1 MATQTSAPTPPFGF
15 FELNELDPEFR
26 TDPHARLGLMRDRCP
41 VSRDPT
47 MKRVLMTR
55 HADVRT
61 VLADPHL
68 YRDFYKGAPDN
79 PMRLMNDQDNLEIAA
94 ALGEAYGE
102 AEQRSLSILFMD
114 DPDHARIRGIIH
126 RHFQPRVVAYR
137 PQIERVVDTAL
148 DRVAGRPGFDAIA
161 DFAIYVPIHVI
172 AEILGVADAD
182 LEAFKR
188 WSDALIVQFNPAA
201 TQEQRRA
208 RIDAIVALL
217 GYFGRLIDE
226 RRRHPRDDLISAIL
240 ADQAAGAPIT
250 DRELADNLLTLLV
263 AGHLTTTD
271 LIGNGIWLLL
281 THPDQLARLKVEP
294 GLVAGMVEEVL
305 RYQPPVGMTARVTTV
320 DGVFGGC
327 PYQAGDTLG
336 TSLMAANRDP
346 EAFPDPGRFD
356 IGRKANRHVSF
367 GGGAHVCLGASLA
380 RLEGQVALAGLF
392 NRFPDLRLADPAA
405 PPRWR
410 ATPFFR
416 GLERLDL
423 LV

>member
-1 MATQTSAPTPPFGF
+1 MATQTSAPPFGF

-26 TDPHARLGLMRDRCP
+26 ADPHARLAVMRDRCP
-41 VSRDPT
+41 VSRDSA
-47 MKRVLMTR
+47 MKRLLLTR
-55 HADVRT
+55 HADVRS
-61 VLADPHL
+61 VLADPNL
-68 YRDFYKGAPDN
+68 YRDFYKAAPEN
-79 PMRLMNDQDNLEIAA
+79 PMRLMNDQDNAEIAA
-94 ALGEAYGE
+94 ALGEDYAS
-102 AEQRSLSILFMD
+102 AERKSLSILFMD
-114 DPDHARIRGIIH
+114 DPDHARIRGVIH

-137 PQIERVVDTAL
+137 PQIERVVDAAL
-148 DRVAGRPGFDAIA
+148 ARIADRPGFDAIA
-161 DFAIYVPIHVI
+161 DFAIYIPVHVI

-201 TQEQRRA
+201 TPEQRRA

-217 GYFGRLIDE
+217 GYFARLIAD
-226 RRRHPRDDLISAIL
+226 RRRDPRDDLVSAIL

-281 THPDQLARLKVEP
+281 GHPEQLARLRTEP
-294 GLVAGMVEEVL
+294 GLAAGAVEEVL
-305 RYQPPVGMTARVTTV
+305 RYEPPVGMTARVTIE
-320 DGVFGGC
+320 DGSFGGC

-336 TSLMAANRDP
+336 TSLPAANRDP
-346 EAFPDPGRFD
+346 AAFPEPDRFD

-367 GGGAHVCLGASLA
+367 GGGAHMCLGASLA
-380 RLEGQVALAGLF
+380 RLEGQVALTRLF
-392 NRFPDLRLADPAA
+392 DRFPNLRLADPQA

-416 GLERLDL
+416 GLERLEL

>member
-1 MATQTSAPTPPFGF
+1 MATQTAAPPFGF

-26 TDPHARLGLMRDRCP
+26 VDPHARLALMRDRCP
-41 VSRDPT
+41 VSRDAT
-47 MKRVLMTR
+47 MKRLLLTR
-55 HADVRT
+55 HADVRS
-61 VLADPHL
+61 VLADPGL
-68 YRDFYKGAPDN
+68 YRDFYKAAPDN
-79 PMRLMNDQDNLEIAA
+79 PMRLMNDHDNAEIAA
-94 ALGEAYGE
+94 ALGEAYGDIG
-102 AEQRSLSILFMD
+102 QRSLSILFMD

-137 PQIERVVDTAL
+137 SQIERVVDAAL
-148 DRVAGRPGFDAIA
+148 AGVAGRTGFDAIA
-161 DFAIYVPIHVI
+161 DFAIYIPVHVI

-182 LEAFKR
+182 LDAFKR

-201 TQEQRRA
+201 TPEQRRA

-217 GYFGRLIDE
+217 GYFARLIAD
-226 RRRHPRDDLISAIL
+226 RRRDPRDDLVSAIL

-281 THPDQLARLKVEP
+281 THPEQLARLRAEP
-294 GLVAGMVEEVL
+294 GLVAGAVEEVL
-305 RYQPPVGMTARVTTV
+305 RYEPPVGMTARVTTE
-320 DGVFGGC
+320 DGSFGGC
-327 PYQAGDTLG
+327 PYHAGDTLG
-336 TSLMAANRDP
+336 TSLPAANRDP
-346 EAFPDPGRFD
+346 AAFPAPDRFD

-367 GGGAHVCLGASLA
+367 GGGAHMCLGASLA
-380 RLEGQVALAGLF
+380 RLEGQVALARLF
-392 NRFPDLRLADPAA
+392 DRFPDVRLADPQAS
-405 PPRWR
+405 PQWR

-423 LV
+423 RV

>member
-1 MATQTSAPTPPFGF
+1 MATRTSAPMAPFSF

-26 TDPHARLGLMRDRCP
+26 TDPHARLAVVRDRCP
-41 VSRDPT
+41 VSRDPM
-47 MKRVLMTR
+47 MKRLLVTR

-61 VLADPHL
+61 VLADPNL
-68 YRDFYKGAPDN
+68 YRDFHKAAPDN
-79 PMRLMNDQDNLEIAA
+79 PLRLMNAQDNLEIAT
-94 ALGEAYGE
+94 ALGEAHGE
-102 AEQRSLSILFMD
+102 AEQQSLSILFMD
-114 DPDHARIRGIIH
+114 DPDHARIRGVIH

-148 DRVAGRPGFDAIA
+148 DRIADRPGFDAIA

-182 LEAFKR
+182 LDAFKH

-217 GYFGRLIDE
+217 GYFGRLIAD
-226 RRRHPRDDLISAIL
+226 RRSHPRDDLVSAIL
-240 ADQAAGAPIT
+240 ADQAAGAQIT

-281 THPDQLARLKVEP
+281 THPDQLERFKAER
-294 GLVAGMVEEVL
+294 GLVAGAVEEVL
-305 RYQPPVGMTARVTTV
+305 RYQPPVGMTARVTTE
-320 DGVFGGC
+320 DGGFDGC

-336 TSLMAANRDP
+336 TSLTAANRDP
-346 EAFPDPGRFD
+346 QVFPEPDRFD

-367 GGGAHVCLGASLA
+367 GGGAHMCLGASLA
-380 RLEGQVALAGLF
+380 RLEGQVALARLF
-392 NRFPDLRLADPAA
+392 DRFPNLRLADPEA